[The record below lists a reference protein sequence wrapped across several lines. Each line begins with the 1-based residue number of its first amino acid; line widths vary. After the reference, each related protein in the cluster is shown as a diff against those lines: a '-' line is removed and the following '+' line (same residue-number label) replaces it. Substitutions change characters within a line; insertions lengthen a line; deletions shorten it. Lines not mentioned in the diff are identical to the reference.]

1 MTITDFYQEFFNSDP
16 YELFRAGD
24 HEVAQIAD
32 QAGFDWSANAASV
45 RLIDGEGVQTK
56 FRTYNRRYPVTTDPR
71 LKGHADIYSNIRS
84 SGRIRYPFINFVVKQ
99 KGAGEWN
106 GYDFLKREYEEHLRR
121 SATVVTQSP
130 EEVRRRE
137 ERRQQQEA
145 RRIER
150 EKQAAVEA
158 KRRERETAEA
168 REEWERIRE
177 AFDAAPRE
185 DGTHPYA
192 IEKRISPVFDHCD
205 VRRVVMCVRGHTA
218 RKAEF
223 MAIPLRHLNGEQ
235 AGKLAGW
242 QRIFMNGKK
251 RQTAAIED
259 VSYTGACFVIGS
271 LANAKRVAVV
281 EGFATGASVFLAD
294 PGRFDAVVV
303 AVSAGN
309 MLPVVRQ
316 LIELEAGYEITCAL
330 DNDRLKPVKGNT
342 GLATGLEILE
352 TFPDA
357 GIKCIYPTFYDNRG
371 TDFNDLFVLNGRTE
385 TVSQM
390 KSQENKLTR
399 PANLYEAALQKLR
412 FMSKEKAE
420 PFEKQVFQCVD
431 VAMLSCP
438 GEISRDEVK
447 AMITAELSRL
457 GAAEQLAINACSRV
471 DWKYR
476 IKQKAAQEARG
487 FSEFVTDPRK
497 RPDHVNY
504 IRLKNSQI
512 TPAELKLV
520 MELSK
525 TGPCIFRAGMGSG
538 KTKNLLRPIM
548 QMAHRG
554 IALANRVSLM
564 LAMNGVMQKNDDGE
578 GSDAGVFYYKDDM
591 SGISPELI
599 NKLTICINSII
610 KPKWQP
616 LLKQHDFIGLD
627 EATQGLRGILIGKAM
642 ENPVSVFN
650 HLIDAFARTTECA
663 LLVDADANDSLIA
676 FCELAMKQR
685 EKTGLPQWE
694 KIHVIELPVD
704 VTCDPNGDGQRQ
716 PLRVLYT
723 DRDRVYYEI
732 MTAARRDEKIL
743 VATDSKAFGQQVYDQ
758 LITDFPEKRWLYV
771 SQDTKMQDD
780 VKAFMASPDDFV
792 THYDGLIYSPAIS
805 SGVSLEKHRHFTRHF
820 GMFCGQIV
828 PSDAIQ
834 MLRRDRKACEF
845 VIGLAQLPGRKETSE
860 DARRNGFAGAV
871 SFTDLILQHA
881 TDVTFDPASCRASF
895 GLADSSFADMQF
907 RLAAQE
913 AASRNDFKNNLIL
926 ILEADG
932 YDVKQLA
939 PSDARSEAGKQM
951 RKESRERVWEQTV
964 MVHLEATTPTDE
976 EREQLMEAEYL
987 DVVQQAQL
995 ARWEIENELMLDVT
1009 PETLAF
1015 YMDGGRKKLSLLE
1028 LMNMDDATAA
1038 AIDEH
1043 QALICFSYSFRKAM
1057 RTNFLSVTAHSRE
1070 EADAKFRKLQPG
1082 VTSFT
1087 VRHQPL
1093 VEVPNRTFAALH
1105 SQALRLY
1112 FEKCGIN
1119 TATGEGQATKEAQKE
1134 ALAAVVELAGV
1145 DAFNNVL
1152 RFGGYL
1158 GRNGAKKRPDVVFKD
1173 ICGALG
1179 FEVEKGRLGERGA
1192 RTRVMR
1198 LDAESVAFMN
1208 RLNALRAEAG
1218 KSFFNAKA
1226 EPVEMGESGDPDL
1239 FLGLIDNERSGSH
1252 ANDLPAASY
1261 EVPLSACEGA
1271 VAKAVADTPVPFAW
1285 VRSVLSGAELAQ
1297 LAAMPMQ
1304 LARATLAGMY
1314 LADHI
1319 GLLKPADHAAL
1330 KRLQAR

>member
-24 HEVAQIAD
+24 HEVAQVAEI
-32 QAGFDWSANAASV
+32 AGFDWSANAASV

-56 FRTYNRRYPVTTDPR
+56 FRTYNRRYPITTDPR

-106 GYDFLKREYEEHLRR
+106 GYDFLKREYDEHLRR
-121 SATVVTQSP
+121 SATVVTQTP
-130 EEVRRRE
+130 EEIRRRE

-145 RRIER
+145 RRLER
-150 EKQAAVEA
+150 EKQAAIEA
-158 KRRERETAEA
+158 KRREREAAEA
-168 REEWERIRE
+168 REEWNRIKD

-192 IEKRISPVFDHCD
+192 IEKRIEPVFAHCD
-205 VRRVVMCVRGHTA
+205 ARRVTMCVRGHTG

-223 MAIPLRHLNGEQ
+223 MAIPLRHLNGEN

-251 RQTAAIED
+251 RQTAALED
-259 VSYTGACFVIGS
+259 VSYVGAAFVIGS
-271 LANAKRVAVV
+271 LENAQRVAVA
-281 EGFATGASVFLAD
+281 EGFATAASVFLAD
-294 PGRFDAVVV
+294 PGRFDAVVM

-309 MLPVVRQ
+309 ILPVVRQ
-316 LIELEAGYEITCAL
+316 LIELECGFEITCAL
-330 DNDRLKPVKGNT
+330 DNDRSKPKKGNT
-342 GLATGLEILE
+342 GLLTGLEILE
-352 TFPDA
+352 AFPDA
-357 GIKCIYPTFYDNRG
+357 GIKCIFPTFYDENG
-371 TDFNDLFVLNGRTE
+371 NDFNDLFVLNGRTE

-390 KSQENKLTR
+390 KAQANRLTR

-412 FMSKEKAE
+412 FMSQENASL
-420 PFEKQVFQCVD
+420 FEKQVFQCVD

-438 GEISRDEVK
+438 AELSRDEVK
-447 AMITAELSRL
+447 AMIADRL
-457 GAAEQLAINACSRV
+457 KEMGADEAMTISAHNRIE
-471 DWKYR
+471 WKYR
-476 IKQKAAQEARG
+476 LKKKAAMEARG
-487 FSEFVTDPRK
+487 FTDAITDPRF
-497 RPDHVNY
+497 RPEHVDY
-504 IRLKNSQI
+504 RRLKTSRI
-512 TPAELKLV
+512 TPQVLDLV
-520 MELSK
+520 VRLSK
-525 TGPCIFRAGMGSG
+525 TGPVIVRAGMGSG
-538 KTKNLLRPIM
+538 KTRNLMRPIM
-548 QMAHRG
+548 QRSHRG
-554 IALANRVSLM
+554 VALANRVSLM
-564 LAMNGVMQKNDDGE
+564 LSMNTVMQLDDDGNPRD
-578 GSDAGVFYYKDDM
+578 SAVFYYKDDM
-591 SGISPELI
+591 GGISPELI

-610 KPKWQP
+610 KPKWQS
-616 LLKQHDFIGLD
+616 LMNSHDFIGLD

-650 HLIDAFARTTECA
+650 HLIDAFARTTDCA
-663 LLVDADANDSLIA
+663 LLVDADANDSLVS
-676 FCELAMKQR
+676 FCELAMQKRQR
-685 EKTGLPQWE
+685 TGLPQWE

-704 VTCDPNGDGQRQ
+704 VTCDPDDGSEERQ

-732 MTAARRDEKIL
+732 MAAAKREEKIL
-743 VATDSKAFGQQVYDQ
+743 IATDSKAFGQQVYDQ

-780 VKAFMASPDDFV
+780 VKAFMSDPNGCV
-792 THYDGLIYSPAIS
+792 RSYDGLIYSPAIS
-805 SGVSLEKHRHFTRHF
+805 SGVSLDEHRHFTRHF

-834 MLRRDRKACEF
+834 MLRRDRKAREF
-845 VIGLAQLPGRKETSE
+845 LIGLAQLPGRKETSE

-871 SFTDLILQHA
+871 SYTDFFLNHV
-881 TDVTFDPASCRASF
+881 TDIRLDPEARRASF
-895 GLADSSFADMQF
+895 GLADTDFTDMQF

-913 AASRNDFKNNLIL
+913 AAARNDFKNNLIL

-939 PSDARSEAGKQM
+939 PSDPRSEAGKQM

-964 MVHLEATTPTDE
+964 LVHMEAETPSDE

-1015 YMDGGRKKLSLLE
+1015 YMEGGRKKLSLLE

-1038 AIDEH
+1038 AIDDH
-1043 QALICFSYSFRKAM
+1043 QAMICFSYSFRKVM
-1057 RTNFLSVTAHSRE
+1057 RTNFVSITAHSRE

-1105 SQALRLY
+1105 SKALRLY
-1112 FEKCGIN
+1112 FEKCGID
-1119 TATGEGQATKEAQKE
+1119 TKTGSGQATKEAQKE
-1134 ALAAVVELAGV
+1134 ALTAVVELAGV

-1179 FEVEKGRLGERGA
+1179 FVVENDRIGARGA
-1192 RTRVMR
+1192 RVMR
-1198 LDAESVAFMN
+1198 LDADSVAFMN
-1208 RLNALRAEAG
+1208 NLNALRAEAG
-1218 KSFFNAKA
+1218 KSFFNAKH
-1226 EPVEMGESGDPDL
+1226 EPVEMGGSDDPDL
-1239 FLGLIDNERSGSH
+1239 FLGLIDNERSGSL
-1252 ANDLPAASY
+1252 DCDIPASSNGASQNAA
-1261 EVPLSACEGA
+1261 EAT
-1271 VAKAVADTPVPFAW
+1271 VAAAVADTPVPMLW
-1285 VRSVLSGAELAQ
+1285 VRSVLTSDEIKQ

-1304 LARATLAGMY
+1304 LARATLAEMY

-1319 GLLKPADHAAL
+1319 GSLKPGEHAAL
-1330 KRLQAR
+1330 KRLQAS

>member
-1 MTITDFYQEFFNSDP
+1 MTITDFYQEFYNSDP
-16 YELFRAGD
+16 YELFRAAD
-24 HEVAQIAD
+24 HEVAQIAE
-32 QAGFDWSANAASV
+32 QAGFDWSANASSI
-45 RLIDGEGVQTK
+45 RLIDGDGLQTK
-56 FRTYNRRYPVTTDPR
+56 FRTYNRRYPITNEPR

-106 GYDFLKREYEEHLRR
+106 GYDFLKREYDEHMRR
-121 SATVVTQSP
+121 CATVVTQTP
-130 EEVRRRE
+130 AEIRRRE

-145 RRIER
+145 RRLER
-150 EKQAAVEA
+150 EKIAAVEA
-158 KRRERETAEA
+158 KRREQEAAEA
-168 REEWERIRE
+168 REEWNRIKD

-185 DGTHPYA
+185 DGSHPYA
-192 IEKRISPVFDHCD
+192 IEKRIAPVFEHCD
-205 VRRVVMCVRGHTA
+205 VRRVSMCVRGHTG

-223 MAIPLRHLNGEQ
+223 MAIPLRHLNGAL
-235 AGKLAGW
+235 AGQLAGW

-251 RQTAAIED
+251 RQTAAIEE
-259 VSYTGACFVIGS
+259 VSYVGAAFVIGS
-271 LANAKRVAVV
+271 LENAQRVAVA
-281 EGFATGASVFLAD
+281 EGFATAASVFLAE

-309 MLPVVRQ
+309 MIHVVRQ
-316 LIELEAGYEITCAL
+316 LIDLECGFDITCAL
-330 DNDRLKPVKGNT
+330 DNDRSKPKKGNT
-342 GLATGLEILE
+342 GLMAGLEILE
-352 TFPDA
+352 AFPDV
-357 GIKCIYPTFYDNRG
+357 GIKCIFPTFYDEKGN
-371 TDFNDLFVLNGRTE
+371 DFNDLFVLNGRTE

-390 KSQENKLTR
+390 KAQANRLTR
-399 PANLYEAALQKLR
+399 PANLYDAALQKLR
-412 FMSKEKAE
+412 FMSQENTAQ
-420 PFEKQVFQCVD
+420 FEKQVFQCVD

-438 GEISRDEVK
+438 GELSRDEVK
-447 AMITAELSRL
+447 AMIADRLKEMQADEALTISAHSRI
-457 GAAEQLAINACSRV
+457 E
-471 DWKYR
+471 WKYR
-476 IKQKAAQEARG
+476 LKKKAAMEARG
-487 FSEFVTDPRK
+487 FTDAITDPRF
-497 RPDHVNY
+497 RPAHVDY
-504 IRLKNSQI
+504 RRLKTSKI
-512 TPAELKLV
+512 TPQVLDLV
-520 MELSK
+520 MRLSK
-525 TGPCIFRAGMGSG
+525 TGPVIVRAGMGSG
-538 KTKNLLRPIM
+538 KTRHLMRPIM
-548 QMAHRG
+548 QQAHRG
-554 IALANRVSLM
+554 VALANRVSLM
-564 LAMNGVMQKNDDGE
+564 LSMNSVMQLDDE
-578 GSDAGVFYYKDDM
+578 GNQRDSAVFYYKDDM
-591 SGISPELI
+591 GGISPELI

-616 LLKQHDFIGLD
+616 LMNNHDFIGLD

-650 HLIDAFARTTECA
+650 HLIDAFARTTDCA
-663 LLVDADANDSLIA
+663 LLVDADANDSLVT
-676 FCELAMKQR
+676 FCELAMQKRQR
-685 EKTGLPQWE
+685 TGLPQWE

-704 VTCDPNGDGQRQ
+704 VTCDPEDGSEERQ

-723 DRDRVYYEI
+723 DRDRVYFEI
-732 MTAARRDEKIL
+732 MAAARREEKIL
-743 VATDSKAFGQQVYDQ
+743 IATDSKAFGQQVYDQ

-780 VKAFMASPDDFV
+780 VKAFMSDPNGCVRA
-792 THYDGLIYSPAIS
+792 YDGLIYSPAIS
-805 SGVSLEKHRHFTRHF
+805 SGVSLDEHRHFTRHF

-834 MLRRDRKACEF
+834 MLRRDRKAREF
-845 VIGLAQLPGRKETSE
+845 LIGLAQLPGRKETSE

-871 SFTDLILQHA
+871 SYTDFFLNHV
-881 TDVTFDPASCRASF
+881 TDIRLDPEARRASF
-895 GLADSSFADMQF
+895 GLADTDFTDMQF

-913 AASRNDFKNNLIL
+913 AAARNDFKNNLIL

-932 YDVKQLA
+932 YSVKQLA
-939 PSDARSEAGKQM
+939 PSDPRSEAGKQM

-964 MVHLEATTPTDE
+964 LVHMEAITPSDE
-976 EREQLMEAEYL
+976 EREQLMDAEYL

-1038 AIDEH
+1038 AIDDH
-1043 QALICFSYSFRKAM
+1043 QAMICFSYSFRKAM
-1057 RTNFLSVTAHSRE
+1057 RTNFVSITAHTRE

-1082 VTSFT
+1082 VASFT

-1105 SQALRLY
+1105 SKALRLY
-1112 FEKCGIN
+1112 FEKCGID
-1119 TATGEGQATKEAQKE
+1119 TKTGNGQATKEAQKE
-1134 ALAAVVELAGV
+1134 ALTAVVELAGV

-1179 FEVEKGRLGERGA
+1179 FTVENDRIGARGA
-1192 RTRVMR
+1192 RVMR
-1198 LDAESVAFMN
+1198 LDADSVAFMN
-1208 RLNALRAEAG
+1208 SLNALRAEAG

-1226 EPVEMGESGDPDL
+1226 EPVEMGGSDDPDL

-1252 ANDLPAASY
+1252 DCDITASSNGASQNAA
-1261 EVPLSACEGA
+1261 EAA
-1271 VAKAVADTPVPFAW
+1271 VALAVADTPVPLRW
-1285 VRSVLSGAELAQ
+1285 VISVLTSDELKQ
-1297 LAAMPMQ
+1297 LAAMPVQ

-1319 GLLKPADHAAL
+1319 GALNPGEHAAL
-1330 KRLQAR
+1330 KRLQAS